1 VAELERP
8 TIQLAD
14 ASGPHPLA
22 DESNYKFLQQ
32 IFDAKERDPLA
43 KAGYDV
49 DAVFQILEGEK
60 GYTRTNKDGT
70 KVGTFGA
77 YISDIDNQPD
87 TNLNKLSTE
96 NRTALPFKSDYRDLD
111 RLNPKMSKAN
121 KGVIMMEPWNTEQG
135 IITLIHELR
144 HKAIDDNPVLQKIVD
159 DSGFAEEYI
168 IRSMDLKYFD
178 DERTKKF
185 MEKMYDFT
193 LTDYGQRKLNKVI
206 NDLEEASV
214 PKKEEK
220 EEPSFFSK
228 IKTKLGFNRGGIV
241 DINYL
246 TRGL

>member
-14 ASGPHPLA
+14 ASGPQPLS

-32 IFDAKERDPLA
+32 IFDAKEQDPLA

-49 DAVFQILEGEK
+49 DAVFQILEGKK
-60 GYTRTNKDGT
+60 GYSAY
-70 KVGTFGA
+70 GA
-77 YISDIDNQPD
+77 YGSDLAQQPD
-87 TNLNKLSTE
+87 TNLNKVERNFLY
-96 NRTALPFKSDYRDLD
+96 KSDYEDLD

-121 KGVIMMEPWNTEQG
+121 KGVVMMEPFNTEQG
-135 IITLIHELR
+135 VLTLIHEFR

-159 DSGFAEEYI
+159 DSPFSEELLV
-168 IRSMDLKYFD
+168 RTMDVKYFD
-178 DERTKKF
+178 DERSKEFIKKRYP
-185 MEKMYDFT
+185 K
-193 LTDYGQRKLNKVI
+193 LTEYGQNLLLETVDK
-206 NDLEEASV
+206 LEEASV

-228 IKTKLGFNRGGIV
+228 MKEKLGFNKGGIA

-246 TRGL
+246 TRRL

>member
-49 DAVFQILEGEK
+49 DAVFQILEGKK
-60 GYTRTNKDGT
+60 GYSAY
-70 KVGTFGA
+70 GA
-77 YISDIDNQPD
+77 YGSDLAQQPD
-87 TNLNKLSTE
+87 TNLNKVERNFLY
-96 NRTALPFKSDYRDLD
+96 KSDYEDLD

-121 KGVIMMEPWNTEQG
+121 KGVVMMEPFNTEQG
-135 IITLIHELR
+135 VLTLIHEFR

-159 DSGFAEEYI
+159 DSPFSEELLV
-168 IRSMDLKYFD
+168 RTMDVKYFD
-178 DERTKKF
+178 DERSKEF
-185 MEKMYDFT
+185 IEKRYPK
-193 LTDYGQRKLNKVI
+193 LTEYGQNLLLETVDK
-206 NDLEEASV
+206 LEEASV

-228 IKTKLGFNRGGIV
+228 IKEKLGFNKGGIA

-246 TRGL
+246 TRRL

>member
-1 VAELERP
+1 MAELERP

-22 DESNYKFLQQ
+22 DESNYEFLQKL
-32 IFDAKERDPLA
+32 FDAKEKDPLA

-49 DAVFQILEGEK
+49 DAVFPILEGKK
-60 GYTRTNKDGT
+60 GYRTYGVYDP
-70 KVGTFGA
+70 
-77 YISDIDNQPD
+77 DIAEQPD
-87 TNLNKLSTE
+87 TNLNRIKRNFLYE
-96 NRTALPFKSDYRDLD
+96 SDYEDLD
-111 RLNPKMSKAN
+111 KLAPKMSKAN

-135 IITLIHELR
+135 VITLIHELR
-144 HKAIDDNPVLQKIVD
+144 HKAIDDNSVLQKIVD
-159 DSGFAEEYI
+159 DSGFTEEYI

-185 MEKMYDFT
+185 MEKMYNFK
-193 LTDYGQRKLNKVI
+193 LTDYGQEKLNKVI

-241 DINYL
+241 NINYL

>member
-49 DAVFQILEGEK
+49 DAVFQILEGKK
-60 GYTRTNKDGT
+60 GYSAY
-70 KVGTFGA
+70 GA
-77 YISDIDNQPD
+77 YGSDLAQQPD
-87 TNLNKLSTE
+87 TNLNKVERNFLY
-96 NRTALPFKSDYRDLD
+96 KSDYEDLD

-121 KGVIMMEPWNTEQG
+121 KGVVMMEPFNTEQG
-135 IITLIHELR
+135 VLTLIHEFR

-159 DSGFAEEYI
+159 DSPFSEELLV
-168 IRSMDLKYFD
+168 RTMDVKYFD
-178 DERTKKF
+178 DERSKEF
-185 MEKMYDFT
+185 IEKRYPK
-193 LTDYGQRKLNKVI
+193 LTEYGQNLLLETVDK
-206 NDLEEASV
+206 LEEASV

-228 IKTKLGFNRGGIV
+228 MKEKLGFNKGGIA

-246 TRGL
+246 TRKL

>member
-1 VAELERP
+1 MAELERP
-8 TIQLAD
+8 TVQLAD

-22 DESNYKFLQQ
+22 DESNYEFLQKL
-32 IFDAKERDPLA
+32 FDAKEKDPLA

-49 DAVFQILEGEK
+49 DAVFQILEGKK
-60 GYTRTNKDGT
+60 GYRTYGVNT
-70 KVGTFGA
+70 
-77 YISDIDNQPD
+77 SDLAKQSD
-87 TNLNKLSTE
+87 TNLNRIERNL
-96 NRTALPFKSDYRDLD
+96 LYKSDYEDLD

-135 IITLIHELR
+135 VITLIHELR

-206 NDLEEASV
+206 SDLEEASV

-228 IKTKLGFNRGGIV
+228 IKTKLGFKHGGPV
-241 DINYL
+241 YKKMTNNYVEKAI
-246 TRGL
+246 R

>member
-1 VAELERP
+1 MAELERP

-49 DAVFQILEGEK
+49 DAVFQILEGKK
-60 GYTRTNKDGT
+60 GYSAY
-70 KVGTFGA
+70 GA
-77 YISDIDNQPD
+77 YGSDLAQQPD
-87 TNLNKLSTE
+87 TNLNKVERNFLY
-96 NRTALPFKSDYRDLD
+96 KSDYEDLD

-121 KGVIMMEPWNTEQG
+121 KGVVMMEPFNTEQG
-135 IITLIHELR
+135 VLTLIHEFR

-159 DSGFAEEYI
+159 DSPFSEELLV
-168 IRSMDLKYFD
+168 RTMDVKYFD
-178 DERTKKF
+178 DERSKEF
-185 MEKMYDFT
+185 IEKRYPK
-193 LTDYGQRKLNKVI
+193 LTEYGQNLLLETVDK
-206 NDLEEASV
+206 LEEASV

-220 EEPSFFSK
+220 EEPSFFSR
-228 IKTKLGFNRGGIV
+228 IKEKLGFNQGGIA

-246 TRGL
+246 TRKL